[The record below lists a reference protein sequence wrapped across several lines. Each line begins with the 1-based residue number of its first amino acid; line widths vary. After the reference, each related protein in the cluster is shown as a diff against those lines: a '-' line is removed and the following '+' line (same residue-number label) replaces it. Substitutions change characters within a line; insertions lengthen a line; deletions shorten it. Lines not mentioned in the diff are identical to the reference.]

1 MQSPDGSHD
10 AVVPLSRVI
19 ARELVLLSVLSP
31 WVCTNVAVEYLSTA
45 YASDA
50 SLEKGAFVSAE
61 IGCKRAASLW
71 LDSDKKGVELY
82 LTLAPVRC

>member
-1 MQSPDGSHD
+1 MQSSDGSHD

-61 IGCKRAASLW
+61 LGASVLRACGLIRTRR
-71 LDSDKKGVELY
+71 G
-82 LTLAPVRC
+82 

>member
-45 YASDA
+45 SDA

-61 IGCKRAASLW
+61 LGASVLRACGLIRTRR
-71 LDSDKKGVELY
+71 G
-82 LTLAPVRC
+82 